1 MTGRGSRDAVRD
13 RLGKERVFT
22 VTRSRDEDGVVA
34 INLVLVLAFALFAVI
49 MLTNTTVRAAQID
62 DRVKKIRGEV
72 KDVDVELTNVPQLD
86 QTAVTAGEIDAA
98 TKNLERQA
106 TEIVGAAQSIDRTV
120 SSILSN
126 ATSIDAS
133 VDTINPTL
141 GSILGVVRSIDGGGA
156 IGAGGVQRSGVAGIN
171 DRVLEVRRA
180 VAGIKGDTGS
190 ILAQVGVGHGAPD
203 GLGIHGHTNSIDCNV
218 ELSGDRCGLH
228 Q

>member
-1 MTGRGSRDAVRD
+1 MRT
-13 RLGKERVFT
+13 
-22 VTRSRDEDGVVA
+22 SRDEEGVVA
-34 INLVLVLAFALFAVI
+34 INLVLVLAFALYAVI

-72 KDVDVELTNVPQLD
+72 FAVDTELTNVPQLD
-86 QTAVTAGEIDAA
+86 QTAATAAEIDTA

-120 SSILSN
+120 SFILSN

-190 ILAQVGVGHGAPD
+190 VLAEVGPGHGGPG
-203 GLGIHGHTNSIDCNV
+203 GLSIHGHTNSIDCTV
-218 ELSGDRCGLH
+218 VFSGRICGAH
-228 Q
+228 P